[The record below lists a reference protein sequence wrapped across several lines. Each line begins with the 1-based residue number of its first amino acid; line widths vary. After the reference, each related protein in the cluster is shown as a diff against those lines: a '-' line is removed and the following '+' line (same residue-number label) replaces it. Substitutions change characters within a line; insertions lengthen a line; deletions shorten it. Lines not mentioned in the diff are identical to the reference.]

1 MARVKELLIIA
12 GPNGSGKT
20 TFAKSFLKDYKYE
33 FLNADE
39 IANELTKGG
48 NRPGNITS
56 GKEYF
61 KRIEKLKANNK
72 NIILE
77 STLSGLFLKK
87 MIHEFKKKNYLVTII
102 FVYLNRPEISIE
114 RIKVR
119 VSKGGHHVPDEDV
132 RRRFERG
139 IKNFWNMY
147 RQMSDEWILV
157 NNSETSF
164 EQVAIKGI
172 KNYEILN
179 TALFK
184 SFTNLITQ

>member
-1 MARVKELLIIA
+1 VNKELLIIG

-39 IANELTKGG
+39 IARELSKNGS
-48 NRPGNITS
+48 RAGNISS

-61 KRIEKLKANNK
+61 KRIEKLKSKNK
-72 NIILE
+72 SIILE

-87 MIHEFKKKNYLVTII
+87 MIQEFKKKNYLITII
-102 FVYLNRPEISIE
+102 FVYLNNPEISIN

-132 RRRFERG
+132 KRRFERG
-139 IKNFWNMY
+139 INNFWNIY
-147 RQMSDEWILV
+147 RQMSDNWILV

-164 EQVAIKGI
+164 EQVAIKGN
-172 KNYEILN
+172 KNFDILN
-179 TALFK
+179 EVLFG
-184 SFTNLITQ
+184 SFNKLTKK

>member
-1 MARVKELLIIA
+1 VKQKELIIIA

-20 TFAKSFLKDYKYE
+20 TFAKSFLKEFKYE

-39 IANELTKGG
+39 IAKELTGKGESA
-48 NRPGNITS
+48 GNIS
-56 GKEYF
+56 AGKEYF
-61 KRIEKLKANNK
+61 SRIEKLRSKNK

-87 MIHEFKKKNYLVTII
+87 MIQGFSKKNYLITII
-102 FVYLNRPEISIE
+102 FVYLNRPEISID

-132 RRRFERG
+132 RRRFARG
-139 IKNFWNMY
+139 INNFWSIY
-147 RQMSDEWILV
+147 RQMADNWILV
-157 NNSETSF
+157 NNSESSF

-172 KNYEILN
+172 KNYEIIN
-179 TALFK
+179 GTLFETFIK
-184 SFTNLITQ
+184 LISR

>member
-1 MARVKELLIIA
+1 MQEKELLIIA

-39 IANELTKGG
+39 IAREMTKDGS
-48 NRPGNITS
+48 RAGNISS

-61 KRIEKLKANNK
+61 KRIEKLRSKNK
-72 NIILE
+72 SIILE

-87 MIHEFKKKNYLVTII
+87 MIQEFRKKKYLITIM
-102 FVYLNRPEISIE
+102 FVYLNEPEISID

-139 IKNFWNMY
+139 INNFWNIY
-147 RQMSDEWILV
+147 RQMSDNWILI

-164 EQVAIKGI
+164 EQVAIKGS

-179 TALFK
+179 EALFK
-184 SFTNLITQ
+184 SFNKLISK

>member
-1 MARVKELLIIA
+1 MRAKKELLIIA

-39 IANELTKGG
+39 IARQMTKDGS
-48 NRPGNITS
+48 RAGNISS

-61 KRIEKLKANNK
+61 KRIEKLRSNNK
-72 NIILE
+72 SIILE
-77 STLSGLFLKK
+77 STLSGLFLKR
-87 MIHEFKKKNYLVTII
+87 MIHEFKNKNYLITVI
-102 FVYLNRPEISIE
+102 FVYLNEPEISIN

-132 RRRFERG
+132 KRRFKRG
-139 IKNFWNMY
+139 IYNFWNIY
-147 RQMSDEWILV
+147 RQMTDNWILV

-164 EQVAIKGI
+164 EQVAIKGTRT
-172 KNYEILN
+172 YEILN
-179 TALFK
+179 EALFK
-184 SFTNLITQ
+184 SFTKLITR

>member
-1 MARVKELLIIA
+1 VQQKELLIIA

-20 TFAKSFLKDYKYE
+20 TFAKSFLKDYSYA

-39 IANELTKGG
+39 ISRELTKDGKSA
-48 NRPGNITS
+48 GNISS

-61 KRIEKLKANNK
+61 RRIEKLKSK
-72 NIILE
+72 NRSIILE

-87 MIHEFKKKNYLVTII
+87 MISEFKKKNYLITVI
-102 FVYLNRPEISIE
+102 FVYLNEPQISID

-132 RRRFERG
+132 KRRFIRG
-139 IKNFWNMY
+139 IFNFWNVY
-147 RQMSDEWILV
+147 RQMADNWLLV

-164 EQVAIKGI
+164 EQVAIKNV
-172 KNYEILN
+172 KNFDIINE
-179 TALFK
+179 ALFK
-184 SFTNLITQ
+184 SFNKLITK

>member
-39 IANELTKGG
+39 IANELTKAG

-72 NIILE
+72 IKNVIVFQ
-77 STLSGLFLKK
+77 STSK
-87 MIHEFKKKNYLVTII
+87 MI
-102 FVYLNRPEISIE
+102 
-114 RIKVR
+114 
-119 VSKGGHHVPDEDV
+119 
-132 RRRFERG
+132 
-139 IKNFWNMY
+139 
-147 RQMSDEWILV
+147 
-157 NNSETSF
+157 
-164 EQVAIKGI
+164 
-172 KNYEILN
+172 
-179 TALFK
+179 
-184 SFTNLITQ
+184 